1 MKKPFI
7 ETIVGIFVVI
17 GIICIGYLT
26 IKLGKMEVIGH
37 THYNVSARFQ
47 SISGLTQGAYVE
59 MAGVKIGSVDLI
71 SLDPERKVAVVNMK
85 IQKDVVLSEDVIAA
99 VKTSGL
105 IGDKYIR
112 LSPGGSDVTLKDGDE
127 IVETESAID
136 IEDLV
141 SKYIFSDN

>member
-1 MKKPFI
+1 MKKTSI

-37 THYNVSARFQ
+37 KHYTVTARFQ
-47 SISGLTQGAYVE
+47 SISGLTSGAYVE
-59 MAGVKIGSVDLI
+59 MAGVKIGTVDSV
-71 SLDPERKVAVVNMK
+71 SLDPERKIAVVNMK
-85 IQKDVVLSEDVIAA
+85 INKEVVLSDDVIAS

-112 LSPGGSDVTLKDGDE
+112 LSPGGSDLMLKDGDM
-127 IVETESAID
+127 IFETESAVD

-141 SKYIFSDN
+141 SKYIFSDE

>member
-1 MKKPFI
+1 MKQSFI

-17 GIICIGYLT
+17 GIVCIGYLT

-37 THYNVSARFQ
+37 KHYNVSASFQ
-47 SISGLTQGAYVE
+47 SISGLTPGAYVE
-59 MAGVKIGSVDLI
+59 IAGVKIGNVDSI

-85 IQKDVVLSEDVIAA
+85 IQKGVILSEDVIAA

-112 LSPGGSDVTLKDGDE
+112 LSPGGSDVTLKDGGK
-127 IVETESAID
+127 IFETESAID

-141 SKYIFSDN
+141 SKYIFSDE

>member
-1 MKKPFI
+1 MKKSLV

-17 GIICIGYLT
+17 GLICIGYLA

-37 THYNVSARFQ
+37 KHYNITARFQ
-47 SISGLTQGAYVE
+47 SISGLTTGAYVE
-59 MAGVKIGSVDLI
+59 MAGVRIGTVDSV
-71 SLDPERKVAVVNMK
+71 SLDSERKVAIVNMK
-85 IQKDVVLSEDVIAA
+85 VSRGIILSEDVIAA

-112 LSPGGSDVTLKDGDE
+112 LSPGSSDVMLKDGDE
-127 IVETESAID
+127 IFETESAID

-141 SKYIFSDN
+141 SKYIFSDE